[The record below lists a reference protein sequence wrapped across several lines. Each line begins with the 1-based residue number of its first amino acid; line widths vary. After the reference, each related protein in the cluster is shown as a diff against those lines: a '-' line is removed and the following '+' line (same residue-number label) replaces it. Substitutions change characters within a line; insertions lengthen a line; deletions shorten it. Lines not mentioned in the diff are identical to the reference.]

1 MLDVFQFLGNCPFC
15 HQKLEKKK
23 AKILSQKKGIF
34 EIYVECEKCGTS
46 SLITIM
52 KTSQNIITS
61 FGRVTDLSEEDLK
74 KIKKLSPLSFD
85 EVLKWHKKL

>member
-1 MLDVFQFLGNCPFC
+1 MQDVFQFLGNCPFC
-15 HQKLEKKK
+15 HQKFEKEK
-23 AKILSQKKGIF
+23 AKILSRKKGIF
-34 EIYVECEKCGTS
+34 EIYVECKKCGTS

-52 KTSQNIITS
+52 RTSQNIITS

-74 KIKKLSPLSFD
+74 KIGKLSPLSFD

>member
-1 MLDVFQFLGNCPFC
+1 
-15 HQKLEKKK
+15 
-23 AKILSQKKGIF
+23 
-34 EIYVECEKCGTS
+34 
-46 SLITIM
+46 M